1 MSLKDEVGE
10 IYTVNYQFIFPEL
23 WYRFI
28 GKHYNCLLHTV
39 LKRILC
45 LAHAIVYTDL
55 NDQINMTLL
64 NTIPFQYIGE
74 VSHFYLSKS
83 S

>member
-23 WYRFI
+23 YYRFI
-28 GKHYNCLLHTV
+28 GKHNCLLHKV

-45 LAHAIVYTDL
+45 LAHAIVHR
-55 NDQINMTLL
+55 QI
-64 NTIPFQYIGE
+64 
-74 VSHFYLSKS
+74 
-83 S
+83 